1 MDEKKVDRR
10 VRRTKRQLRMAL
22 TSLMLEKDI
31 STITVFEI
39 TELAGVNRG
48 TFYSHYKD
56 VHDLLNQ
63 LEEGIFVNLA
73 EVSRTYDPKA
83 PNSDASSFIYDILT
97 LVNDNAD
104 ICKALL
110 CYNGDLEFQRRL
122 FLVLKDDFFRKYL
135 MSVCQTEEKMLD
147 YYCIFSVSGVLS
159 ITKDWLSCGQKEP
172 PAEIARICVDFM
184 MKGVAAL
191 K

>member
-1 MDEKKVDRR
+1 MDEIKVDRR

-31 STITVFEI
+31 NTITVFEI
-39 TELAGVNRG
+39 TELADVNRG

-56 VHDLLNQ
+56 VRDLLSQ
-63 LEEGIFVNLA
+63 LGEGIFVNLA
-73 EVSRTYDPKA
+73 EVGRTYDPKA

-97 LVNDNAD
+97 LVSDNAD
-104 ICKALL
+104 ICRALL
-110 CYNGDLEFQRRL
+110 CFNGDLEFQRRL

-135 MSVCQTEEKMLD
+135 MSFCQTDEYMLE
-147 YYCIFSVSGVLS
+147 YYCIFSVSGVLA
-159 ITKDWLSCGQKEP
+159 ITKNWLSCGQKEP
-172 PAEIARICVDFM
+172 SSEIARICVNFIV
-184 MKGVAAL
+184 KGTEAL